1 MTASL
6 LVRTFSH
13 LAVSCFVHRSR
24 QTKQPEDD
32 MRECLCPKPSHTTVP
47 VSLKRQPHALRPRK
61 IQQFLG
67 SETLGKISLT
77 PGDAAK
83 HWGSQYWVDCI
94 VGVALNEKKS
104 RIAPRLRPD
113 WAPTVQCK
121 HFDCVIPIRITENG
135 RVWITHTH
143 THITVLLLCSDH
155 CRHEQL

>member
-1 MTASL
+1 MARTHVGTTLFVTLASDHVSRSTRRKSVTKKAVGPPHKKYRCVKQVKPIYRATMTASL

-83 HWGSQYWVDCI
+83 H
-94 VGVALNEKKS
+94 
-104 RIAPRLRPD
+104 
-113 WAPTVQCK
+113 
-121 HFDCVIPIRITENG
+121 
-135 RVWITHTH
+135 
-143 THITVLLLCSDH
+143 
-155 CRHEQL
+155 